1 MNRLTLVLVEVIVE
15 KGLEL
20 ASVRNEKYN
29 KCAAKYQREI
39 LRIRG
44 YITLCYFI
52 RFGILTLGDEIF
64 EFS

>member
-44 YITLCYFI
+44 LYHIMLLYSVRHFDT
-52 RFGILTLGDEIF
+52 R
-64 EFS
+64 